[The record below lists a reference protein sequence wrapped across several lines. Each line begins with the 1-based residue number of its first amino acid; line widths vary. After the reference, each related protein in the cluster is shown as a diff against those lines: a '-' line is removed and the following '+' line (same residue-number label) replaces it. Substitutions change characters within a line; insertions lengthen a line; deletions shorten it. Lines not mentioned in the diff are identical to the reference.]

1 MAIIKTVTNG
11 SSSTQFKAVSLGHA
25 ATVGF
30 GLLSIIGAQQTWLW
44 AEAHERA
51 RIVHQVKAD
60 IASSLS
66 MHDDRD
72 TSVFRDMERRLDSI
86 ERRLDLD
93 ERQININTGKLDL
106 MPKERR

>member
-44 AEAHERA
+44 AGARERSL
-51 RIVHQVKAD
+51 IVQQVKAD

-72 TSVFRDMERRLDSI
+72 TAVFRDLERRLDSI
-86 ERRLDLD
+86 ERRLELS
-93 ERQININTGKLDL
+93 EKQININTGKLER
-106 MPKERR
+106 ERR